1 MLIRR
6 LAKDVFL
13 ALTDPAVTTK
23 FWFTKSS
30 APLAAGTKVR
40 WDWEMYGAFADI
52 DVIEIIPDEK
62 ISFQWDQPPRR
73 VEIMLK
79 PLEQGTYVMVR
90 ESGYSETGVE
100 LTAAIKDSTG
110 GFTTMLDAM
119 KAWLEHGIQLNLV
132 ADKFR
137 DVKF

>member
-1 MLIRR
+1 
-6 LAKDVFL
+6 
-13 ALTDPAVTTK
+13 
-23 FWFTKSS
+23 
-30 APLAAGTKVR
+30 
-40 WDWEMYGAFADI
+40 
-52 DVIEIIPDEK
+52 
-62 ISFQWDQPPRR
+62 
-73 VEIMLK
+73 MLK